1 MIRYALRCS
10 EAHEFEAWF
19 ASSGAFDAQV
29 RRSQVVCPHCGSK
42 KVTKGVMAPNIAPA
56 SGSGSERRASRDD
69 GAAPDEAVAIL
80 RKLREHVE
88 KNAENVGDRFAVEAR
103 KIHHEETEPR
113 GIYGSA
119 TVDEAREL
127 REEGI
132 AFHPLPELP
141 EDHN

>member
-1 MIRYALRCS
+1 MIRYALKCS

-19 ASSGAFDAQV
+19 ASSAACDEQA
-29 RRSQVVCPHCGSK
+29 RRGQIVCPHCGSK
-42 KVTKGVMAPNIAPA
+42 KVAKGVMAPNIAPA
-56 SGSGSERRASRDD
+56 SGAEKRV
-69 GAAPDEAVAIL
+69 APDEALAMA

-103 KIHHEETEPR
+103 KIHYEETESR

-119 TVDEAREL
+119 TSEEAREL
-127 REEGI
+127 HEEGI
-132 AFHPLPELP
+132 AFHPLPALP